1 MPLQICRRG
10 APLGS
15 ATAGHPQSGICFR
28 SASLDESPAL
38 GLFEQLGGMQ
48 RMFIV
53 HMMAMG
59 IHWAE
64 RIDREMRQ
72 VQPVRNEMVE

>member
-1 MPLQICRRG
+1 M
-10 APLGS
+10 
-15 ATAGHPQSGICFR
+15 
-28 SASLDESPAL
+28 

-48 RMFIV
+48 RVFIV
-53 HMMAMG
+53 RVMAMG
-59 IHWAE
+59 THWAE

>member
-1 MPLQICRRG
+1 MPLQICRRDT
-10 APLGS
+10 PLGS

-28 SASLDESPAL
+28 TASLDERPAM

-48 RMFIV
+48 RVFIV
-53 HMMAMG
+53 RVMAMG
-59 IHWAE
+59 THWAE